1 MTDRPTLDVDLV
13 AVIVA
18 VTDDQP
24 RLLARQAG
32 TAMLPSGRFDPVAD
46 RTLDRGARRW
56 AREQTGLEVGYVEQL
71 YTFGDRGRGA
81 GGPRLLSVAY
91 LALVGEEQPAPGSAW
106 LPLYDLFPWEDH
118 RSGRPQL
125 VDEVIAPALL
135 AWSAGAADATERD
148 DRAERSQIA
157 FGLGPARW
165 DEVRV
170 LERYEL
176 LYEAGMVAEY
186 HADHA
191 HDTDQDDAP
200 GAPVPSTRMAH
211 DHRRIAATALG
222 RIRGKLGYR
231 PVVFE
236 LLPDEFTL
244 SGLQQVA
251 EALAGVRLHKQNFR
265 RTVER
270 AGLVER
276 TGRQDVHTGGRPA
289 ELFRF
294 RHEVLRERPR
304 PGVPIPRR

>member
-1 MTDRPTLDVDLV
+1 MSDRPALDVDLV

-18 VTDDQP
+18 VTDDEP
-24 RLLARQAG
+24 RLLARDGDPAR
-32 TAMLPSGRFDPVAD
+32 LPSGRFDPVAD

-81 GGPRLLSVAY
+81 GRPRLLSVAY
-91 LALVGEEQPAPGSAW
+91 LALVREEQPAPGSAW

-118 RSGRPQL
+118 RGGRPP
-125 VDEVIAPALL
+125 VIGDVIAPALL
-135 AWSAGAADATERD
+135 AWAAAAGSAAERE
-148 DRAERSQIA
+148 DRAERAHIA

-176 LYEAGMVAEY
+176 LYEAGLAAEH
-186 HADHA
+186 HADHGG
-191 HDTDQDDAP
+191 DPLDL
-200 GAPVPSTRMAH
+200 VPSTHMAL

-236 LLPDEFTL
+236 LLAEEFTL

-270 AGLVER
+270 AGLVEG
-276 TGRQDVHTGGRPA
+276 TGRHDPHTGGRPA

-294 RHEVLRERPR
+294 RREVLRERPR